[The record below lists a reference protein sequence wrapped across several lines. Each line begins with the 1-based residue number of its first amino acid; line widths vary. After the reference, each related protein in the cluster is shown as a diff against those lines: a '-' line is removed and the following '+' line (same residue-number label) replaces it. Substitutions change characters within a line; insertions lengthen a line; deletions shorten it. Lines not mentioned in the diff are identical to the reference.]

1 MTIKLKTRRLHAAAH
16 ASLAPLVPELPDLRT
31 ISQKPTRAAPAGNVV
46 HQKIALTDSRID
58 AAIDFAE
65 GRTLYLYDQG
75 GTRSVAGLRMRIGRR
90 TATWIYLRDVVD
102 HGERQ
107 VTSKTL
113 GHFDRGVP
121 SGDTAIRK
129 PWHLNTD
136 DARKAA
142 LVVAGRVTGG
152 AFEPSRGNAK
162 RFAEAFADYL
172 DYLQTKADDAG
183 KPARWRR
190 NVQALG
196 RLLLPKWGKWSLL
209 EMSKQRDAVAAWH
222 EQIVKEN
229 GVTSANHSIR
239 VIRAIYMREARRD
252 DSLPGDPTKLP
263 SAAVQIRKEKWQRQ
277 SDKDKPGLAPREFK
291 TWLKGWQNLPPIR
304 RAYHLTGMLTGA
316 RPGELARTPWKNL
329 DTRTRTLT
337 IGDSKIGGDIPI
349 PLSSAIARALKLARD
364 HADKSGRIF
373 PGCEQAGHHEPTLPR
388 NGRGHALRRTFK
400 TLALDCGV
408 SDELSAF
415 LLGHVPPGMS
425 AKYALRQ
432 MLLQG
437 RTLRKHQRTISR
449 RVIELLGGDPTRQ
462 SFGS

>member
-1 MTIKLKTRRLHAAAH
+1 MAIKPKTRRLHAARH
-16 ASLAPLVPELPDLRT
+16 AALAPLVPELPDPPT
-31 ISQKPTRAAPAGNVV
+31 ISQKPIRAAPASNVV

-75 GTRSVAGLRMRIGRR
+75 GTRSVAGLRMRIGPRS
-90 TATWIYLRDVVD
+90 ATWIYLRDVVD

-190 NVQALG
+190 NVRALG

-222 EQIVKEN
+222 GQIVKEN
-229 GVTSANHSIR
+229 GVTSANHCVR

-277 SDKDKPGLAPREFK
+277 SDKDKPGLTPKEFK
-291 TWLKGWQNLPPIR
+291 VWLKAWQTLPPIR

-364 HADKSGRIF
+364 HADKSGLIF
-373 PGCEQAGHHEPTLPR
+373 PGCEQAGHHEPALPR

-449 RVIELLGGDPTRQ
+449 RVMELLGGDPTRQ
-462 SFGS
+462 SLCG